1 VTDWEARCKLPRAGC
16 RAPAVRWRAWI
27 RRIAA
32 SRIPQITATALPMK
46 ASACFCRAALTALLL
61 ASVLGA
67 CAAPQNPF
75 FAMDTALRD
84 GQ

>member
-1 VTDWEARCKLPRAGC
+1 MRS
-16 RAPAVRWRAWI
+16 RAWI
-27 RRIAA
+27 RRIAV
-32 SRIPQITATALPMK
+32 SRILQITATTLPMK
-46 ASACFCRAALTALLL
+46 TSACFCRAALTALLL